1 MRPAGLSLLLCACL
15 FTAVLAVPRLFA
27 STGQLAYQANQHGN
41 WDLFLLDVR
50 TGLTRP
56 LTLHTAEDHTPSW
69 SPDGRQV
76 AFYSLREA
84 DGGADVYVLD
94 ADTGQSRR
102 LTHLGRNW
110 RPSWS
115 PDGTRMA
122 LMGGFDTIYLMN
134 ADGSSAAEL
143 ATGFSPS
150 WSPDGQRIVYY
161 NNQRDSLNSDI
172 YTIHAD
178 GSGLS
183 NLSQHPANDWDPV
196 WSPDGTR
203 IAFTS
208 ARTGSAEIYTMR
220 VCAAGEV
227 ACTPDVQQLT
237 FHPATDRTPAWSSDG
252 RYIAY
257 ESERDKF
264 AQIYIVEAACG
275 GTPQTCIPRRL
286 TWGRYHHRFP
296 AWRP

>member
-1 MRPAGLSLLLCACL
+1 
-15 FTAVLAVPRLFA
+15 
-27 STGQLAYQANQHGN
+27 
-41 WDLFLLDVR
+41 
-50 TGLTRP
+50 
-56 LTLHTAEDHTPSW
+56 
-69 SPDGRQV
+69 
-76 AFYSLREA
+76 
-84 DGGADVYVLD
+84 
-94 ADTGQSRR
+94 
-102 LTHLGRNW
+102 
-110 RPSWS
+110 
-115 PDGTRMA
+115 
-122 LMGGFDTIYLMN
+122 
-134 ADGSSAAEL
+134 
-143 ATGFSPS
+143 
-150 WSPDGQRIVYY
+150 
-161 NNQRDSLNSDI
+161 NSDI

-257 ESERDKF
+257 ESERDRF
-264 AQIYIVEAACG
+264 AQIYIVE
-275 GTPQTCIPRRL
+275 
-286 TWGRYHHRFP
+286 
-296 AWRP
+296 